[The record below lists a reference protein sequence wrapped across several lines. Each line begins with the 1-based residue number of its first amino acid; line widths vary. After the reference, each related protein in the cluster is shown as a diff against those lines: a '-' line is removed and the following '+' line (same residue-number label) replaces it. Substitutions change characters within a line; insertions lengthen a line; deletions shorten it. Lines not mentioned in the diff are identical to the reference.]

1 MKYVDP
7 ATNPNLWLEMT
18 LIKLIEENKPE
29 NVAVI
34 KQALH
39 VIIHWLEPGLI
50 DQLFGD
56 WIQQYQEGMCEHKNN
71 QNTIDHQCSLKGRS
85 E

>member
-29 NVAVI
+29 NAAVI

-50 DQLFGD
+50 VSYSVIGSNSTKRGCAN
-56 WIQQYQEGMCEHKNN
+56 IK
-71 QNTIDHQCSLKGRS
+71 TIKIRLIINAR
-85 E
+85 